1 MKLQVVAAR
10 HGVLWVRR
18 AFTLFFQHPM
28 AFIGLFGACMFG
40 ALLLTLLPWVGPLLL
55 LAALPLGSLA
65 FMIATRIAQ
74 EGRAPMPGT
83 VAETLRGPRARRMA
97 LLQLGIVYAVATAAI
112 MFLSDWVDGGALKAL
127 LQTVYSGAA
136 PDKVALA
143 LANPMLEFGML
154 VRFGLAGLL
163 SVPLW
168 HAPALVHWDAQ
179 PATKALFFSTVACWR
194 NRAAFATYS
203 LAWVAVILLFAVLVN
218 LVFGLLGQVQMVA
231 VVTLPASVIFS
242 AVFYVSLYFSFAD
255 CFVAAPTEPVAA
267 VAE

>member
-10 HGVLWVRR
+10 HGVVWVRK
-18 AFTLFFQHPM
+18 AFALFFQRPM
-28 AFIGLFGACMFG
+28 AFIGVFGACLFG
-40 ALLLTLLPWVGPLLL
+40 ALLLNLLPLIGPLLL

-65 FMIATRIAQ
+65 FMIATRAAQ

-97 LLQLGIVYAVATAAI
+97 LLQLGVGYAVGTLAI
-112 MFLSDWVDGGALKAL
+112 MLLADWVDDGALEAL
-127 LQTVYSGAA
+127 LQAMGSGAA
-136 PDKVALA
+136 ADKMAQALA
-143 LANPMLEFGML
+143 HPKLELGML

-163 SVPLW
+163 SVPFW
-168 HAPALVHWDAQ
+168 HAPALVHWDDQ
-179 PATKALFFSTVACWR
+179 PAAKALFFSTVACWR
-194 NRAAFATYS
+194 NKAAFAAYS

-231 VVTLPASVIFS
+231 LATLPATLIFS

-255 CFVAAPTEPVAA
+255 CFVVAPTEPAV